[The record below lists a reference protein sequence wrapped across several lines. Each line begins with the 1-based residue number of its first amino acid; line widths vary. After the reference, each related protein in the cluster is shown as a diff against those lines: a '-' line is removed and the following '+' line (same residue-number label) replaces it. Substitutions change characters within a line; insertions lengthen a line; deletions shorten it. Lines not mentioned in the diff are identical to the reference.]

1 MKNNKKGYAVTYRI
15 NSNKVAIQSRHTHES
30 NCILDETRTGFT
42 LTHITNQSKPFNV
55 LGIFEN
61 RYDAKRKRE
70 WAVKFFEGLGYEITT
85 QKELLS

>member
-15 NSNKVAIQSRHTHES
+15 NGNKVAIQSRHTHES

-42 LTHITNQSKPFNV
+42 LTHVTNQTKPFNV
-55 LGIFEN
+55 LGIFEK
-61 RYDAKRKRE
+61 RDQAKRRRNN
-70 WAVKFFEGLGYEITT
+70 AVNMFEKMGYEIVT

>member
-15 NSNKVAIQSRHTHES
+15 NGNKVAIQSRHTHES

-42 LTHITNQSKPFNV
+42 LTHISNQSNPFNV
-55 LGIFEN
+55 IQVFEKQSM
-61 RYDAKRKRE
+61 AKRRRE
-70 WAVKFFEGLGYEITT
+70 KTARFFEGMGYEIVT